1 MANMLADGA
10 AWLAGQLKAS
20 AGSAVTYQ
28 RGGDTAA
35 VTATIGRSQFEATN
49 QSGVIEVWESRDF
62 LIPLADLPFG
72 EPQRGDLVIE
82 GELSY
87 EVSAP
92 RGVPVAHYDAFRSMA
107 RVHTKLT
114 DTGVSVLLTEAGE
127 QLLTEAGEQLV
138 A

>member
-20 AGSAVTYQ
+20 AGSDVTYQ

-35 VTATIGRSQFEATN
+35 VTATIGRSQFEAAN

-62 LIPLADLPFG
+62 LIPYADLPYG

-82 GELSY
+82 GELTY

-92 RGVPVAHYDAFRSMA
+92 RGIPVAHYDAFRSMA

-114 DTGVSVLLTEAGE
+114 DTGVTVLLTEAGDMLE
-127 QLLTEAGEQLV
+127 TEAGDLLV
-138 A
+138 V